1 MPPPVSAVQFCPTEC
16 KVAHKIWGGKLPM
29 AGTSISVRPLY
40 KKIRG
45 RVLNEQ
51 EIPADPIGTPPPA
64 TPASSD
70 NVVLEKKKF
79 DFQGNLVLAAGLGAL
94 VWGLV
99 SAVGTGWGL
108 WEYTSG
114 LKGVTWAFFLGL
126 GAILFG
132 ILFGWRGRKSIT
144 PPPRSRRWIGMLSA
158 VIYVGWVGTFL
169 MAALTVP
176 AIHDISTDLAD
187 PPSFQTLQLRADN
200 LDNVPGANDD
210 EMKGLTPQQRW
221 VTVHQKGYGDI
232 RSVRINEP
240 VPMVIAKA
248 ERLAKARGWDIAVS
262 LPEEGR
268 MEATDT
274 SAFFRFKDDVVLR
287 VKPTDTGEGSVV
299 DMRSVSR
306 VGVSD
311 LGMNAKRV
319 RSFLADLTGTVTAA
333 K

>member
-1 MPPPVSAVQFCPTEC
+1 M
-16 KVAHKIWGGKLPM
+16 
-29 AGTSISVRPLY
+29 
-40 KKIRG
+40 
-45 RVLNEQ
+45 NEQ

-64 TPASSD
+64 APASSD
-70 NVVLEKKKF
+70 SVALEKKKF
-79 DFQGNLVLAAGLGAL
+79 DFQGNLVLAAGVGAF

-132 ILFGWRGRKSIT
+132 ILFGWRARKSIA
-144 PPPRSRRWIGMLSA
+144 PPPRSRRWAGMLVA
-158 VIYVGWVGTFL
+158 LVYVGWVGTFL

-176 AIHDISTDLAD
+176 AIHDVSTDLAD
-187 PPSFQTLQLRADN
+187 PPSFRTLQLRADN

-210 EMKGLTPQQRW
+210 KMKGLTPQQRW
-221 VTVHQKGYGDI
+221 VTVHQKSYGDI

-268 MEATDT
+268 MEATET

>member
-1 MPPPVSAVQFCPTEC
+1 MS
-16 KVAHKIWGGKLPM
+16 
-29 AGTSISVRPLY
+29 
-40 KKIRG
+40 
-45 RVLNEQ
+45 EQ
-51 EIPADPIGTPPPA
+51 EIPAEPVEASSQPSPA
-64 TPASSD
+64 TSLSQP
-70 NVVLEKKKF
+70 VEKKKF
-79 DFQGNLVLAAGLGAL
+79 DFQGNLVLAAGVGAL
-94 VWGLV
+94 LWGLV
-99 SAVGTGWGL
+99 AALGTGWGF
-108 WEYTSG
+108 WQYTSG

-126 GAILFG
+126 GAILLG
-132 ILFGWRGRKSIT
+132 LLYGWRAKKSIS
-144 PPPRSRRWIGMLSA
+144 PPPRARRWAGMFA
-158 VIYVGWVGTFL
+158 AIVYVGWVGTFL

-176 AIHDISTDLAD
+176 AIHDVSTDLAD
-187 PPSFQTLQLRADN
+187 PPTFRTLQLRADN
-200 LDNVPGANDD
+200 LDNIPGADD
-210 EMKGLTPQQRW
+210 EDMRGLTPQQRW
-221 VTVHQKGYGDI
+221 VTVHQQGYGDI

-240 VPMVIAKA
+240 VPVVIAKA

-268 MEATDT
+268 LEATET

>member
-1 MPPPVSAVQFCPTEC
+1 M
-16 KVAHKIWGGKLPM
+16 
-29 AGTSISVRPLY
+29 
-40 KKIRG
+40 
-45 RVLNEQ
+45 NEQ
-51 EIPADPIGTPPPA
+51 DIPAEPVAVSPLPRPS
-64 TPASSD
+64 PQP
-70 NVVLEKKKF
+70 VEKRAF
-79 DFQGNLVLAAGLGAL
+79 DFQGNLVLAAGVGAF

-99 SAVGTGWGL
+99 SALGTGWGF
-108 WEYTSG
+108 WEYPSG

-132 ILFGWRGRKSIT
+132 LLYGWRTRKAIDQPS
-144 PPPRSRRWIGMLSA
+144 RVRRWTGMLVA
-158 VIYVGWVGTFL
+158 ILYVGWVGTFL

-187 PPSFQTLQLRADN
+187 PPSFQVLQLRTDN
-200 LDNVPGANDD
+200 WDNIPGTDD
-210 EMKGLTPQQRW
+210 DDMKGLTPQQRW
-221 VTVHQKGYGDI
+221 VTVHQQGYGDI
-232 RSVRINEP
+232 RSVRIDQP
-240 VPMVIAKA
+240 VPMVIARA

-268 MEATDT
+268 LEATET
-274 SAFFRFKDDVVLR
+274 SMFFRFKDDVVLR